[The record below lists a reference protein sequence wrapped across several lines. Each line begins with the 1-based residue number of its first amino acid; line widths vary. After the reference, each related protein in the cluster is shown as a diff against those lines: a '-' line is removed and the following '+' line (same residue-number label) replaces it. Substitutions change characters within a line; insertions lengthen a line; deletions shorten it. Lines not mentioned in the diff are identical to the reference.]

1 MLVFGLTRLRLE
13 PTTYRT
19 RGEHANH
26 YIIDPILKYINGME
40 YCDMKYRVL
49 HKYSIF
55 LHSRFFSVIVVIYA
69 YNIQN
74 ISDMVW
80 FMVLNAT
87 FNNISAISWRP
98 VLVGEEAGVPGENH
112 RQGQAT
118 GKLDHLRMP
127 VKCTLFCNIQSKCN
141 VSTCNCNKIFVPAW
155 NLFHRNLFHRKFVV
169 RTF

>member
-1 MLVFGLTRLRLE
+1 
-13 PTTYRT
+13 
-19 RGEHANH
+19 
-26 YIIDPILKYINGME
+26 ME

-112 RQGQAT
+112 R
-118 GKLDHLRMP
+118 LYMR
-127 VKCTLFCNIQSKCN
+127 VECTLFAIYKSGCE
-141 VSTCNCNKIFVPAW
+141 TTPYW
-155 NLFHRNLFHRKFVV
+155 
-169 RTF
+169 